1 MYEKS
6 SLSPLSQTPYYSIY
20 LKGENGYV
28 KVIFEPSLKF
38 QDFEVNI
45 QKLHNVDSYNGT
57 AMLQY
62 EVRQTVAKDMSKQNS
77 DVVLK
82 NIYNQL

>member
-38 QDFEVNI
+38 QDFE
-45 QKLHNVDSYNGT
+45 
-57 AMLQY
+57 
-62 EVRQTVAKDMSKQNS
+62 TVAKDMSKQNS